1 MAGTDASALAIGF
14 SLYAKTGST
23 VWLSLSLLF
32 SIGLGAVLAPIGGWL
47 GDRFPRRP
55 LMLGAELGSAA
66 LFLTL
71 AIAPE
76 PALLLGLSIPGA
88 LLGAIFGA
96 TSGAAIA
103 NIASE
108 DELSWANAAIGVGSN
123 VGKTA
128 GRLVGGVLVAVVGA
142 QGVFLLDA
150 VTFLGS
156 AALIASIRLDFGHGE
171 RRRNARADRGM
182 LVGFRY
188 MARHPMLRPVVAAAC
203 VSTLV
208 TSFSMTA
215 EVPLVHHMGAGPVAL
230 GVLTA
235 CWGVGMVGGSWYSG
249 RALHKGNEATG
260 VLAGRAVMAV
270 GIGLVA
276 LMPVLGGMYL
286 AYLIGGIGGGFMGAA
301 SQSLLQRNTPDHMR
315 ARVFGATEAARNV
328 AFGVGVLAAGF
339 VVSLLGPQLT
349 YGVVGLGVLAGLIP
363 MVRLVRELGGPR
375 SLRPAPAP
383 AAA

>member
-1 MAGTDASALAIGF
+1 
-14 SLYAKTGST
+14 
-23 VWLSLSLLF
+23 
-32 SIGLGAVLAPIGGWL
+32 
-47 GDRFPRRP
+47 
-55 LMLGAELGSAA
+55 
-66 LFLTL
+66 
-71 AIAPE
+71 
-76 PALLLGLSIPGA
+76 
-88 LLGAIFGA
+88 
-96 TSGAAIA
+96 
-103 NIASE
+103 
-108 DELSWANAAIGVGSN
+108 
-123 VGKTA
+123 
-128 GRLVGGVLVAVVGA
+128 VGGVLVAVVGA